1 MAALLIVPQVV
12 VAIFAP
18 WVGYWSELW
27 GRKPLLL
34 AGFAIEAVRALL
46 LAFISNPWLIMAVQ
60 ALDGITGAIITVLM
74 IVGITDLTTGSGRFS
89 LAQGVLGAATAAAAA
104 ISTAA

>member
-34 AGFAIEAVRALL
+34 AGFAIEAVRVLL
-46 LAFISNPWLIMAVQ
+46 LAFISDPWLIMAVQ
-60 ALDGITGAIITVLM
+60 VLDG
-74 IVGITDLTTGSGRFS
+74 SP
-89 LAQGVLGAATAAAAA
+89 AQ
-104 ISTAA
+104 SSPC